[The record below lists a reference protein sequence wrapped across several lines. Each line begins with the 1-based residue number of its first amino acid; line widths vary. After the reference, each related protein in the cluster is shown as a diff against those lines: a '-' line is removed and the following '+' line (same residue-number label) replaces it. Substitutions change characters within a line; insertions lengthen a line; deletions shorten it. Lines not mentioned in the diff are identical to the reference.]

1 MAGNVQTLAPGVSDG
16 AQVPAATKISPNQRV
31 STTTGTIGTV
41 ADVVQFTG
49 APPTFTVVGN
59 WISPNTRTF
68 AAGLPTVASS
78 SLGNCFNAVG
88 APTGPMIVKLGDPR
102 VSAQ

>member
-1 MAGNVQTLAPGVSDG
+1 MAGNVQTLAPGISDG
-16 AQVPAATKISPNQRV
+16 AQVPATTKISPNQRV

-41 ADVVQFTG
+41 ADVVQFAG
-49 APPTFTVVGN
+49 VPPSFTVVGN
-59 WISPNTRTF
+59 WLSSNTRTF
-68 AAGLPTVASS
+68 AMNLPTIGLSS
-78 SLGNCFNAVG
+78 VGNCFNAVG

>member
-1 MAGNVQTLAPGVSDG
+1 MAGNVQTLAPGISDG
-16 AQVPAATKISPNQRV
+16 AQVPATTKISPNQRV

-41 ADVVQFTG
+41 ADAVQFAG
-49 APPTFTVVGN
+49 VPPSFTVVGN
-59 WISPNTRTF
+59 WLSPNTRTF
-68 AAGLPTVASS
+68 AMNLPTIGLSS
-78 SLGNCFNAVG
+78 VGNCFNAVG

>member
-1 MAGNVQTLAPGVSDG
+1 MAGNVQTLAPGISDG

-31 STTTGTIGTV
+31 SATTGTIGTV
-41 ADVVQFTG
+41 ADVVQFAG

-59 WISPNTRTF
+59 WISPNSRTM
-68 AAGLPTVASS
+68 AMGLPTIAQSS
-78 SLGNCFNAVG
+78 IGACFNAVG
-88 APTGPMIVKLGDPR
+88 VPTGPMTVKLGDPR

>member
-1 MAGNVQTLAPGVSDG
+1 MAGNVQTLAPGISDG
-16 AQVPAATKISPNQRV
+16 AQVPAVTKISPNQRV

-41 ADVVQFTG
+41 ADVVQFAG

-59 WISPNTRTF
+59 WISPNSRTM
-68 AAGLPTVASS
+68 AMGLPTIAQSS
-78 SLGNCFNAVG
+78 IGACFNAVG
-88 APTGPMIVKLGDPR
+88 VPTSPMTVKFGDPR

>member
-1 MAGNVQTLAPGVSDG
+1 MAGNVQTLAPGISDG
-16 AQVPAATKISPNQRV
+16 AQVPATTKISPNQRV

-41 ADVVQFTG
+41 ADVVQFSA

-59 WISPNTRTF
+59 WISPNTRTM
-68 AAGLPTVASS
+68 AMGLPTIAQS
-78 SLGNCFNAVG
+78 SLGVCFNAVG
-88 APTGPMIVKLGDPR
+88 APTGPMTVKLGDPR

>member
-1 MAGNVQTLAPGVSDG
+1 MAGNVQTLAPGIADA
-16 AQVPAATKISPNQRV
+16 AQVPAVNRISPNARV

-41 ADVVQFTG
+41 ADVVQFAG

-59 WISPNTRTF
+59 WVSPNSRTL
-68 AAGLPTVASS
+68 AMGLPTIATS
-78 SLGNCFNAVG
+78 SLGSCFNAVG
-88 APTGPMIVKLGDPR
+88 APTGPTLVKFGDPR

>member
-1 MAGNVQTLAPGVSDG
+1 MTGNVQTLVPGISDG

-41 ADVVQFTG
+41 ADVVQFSG
-49 APPTFTVVGN
+49 APPSFTVVGN
-59 WISPNTRTF
+59 WISPNTRTL
-68 AAGLPTVASS
+68 AMGLPTIALSS
-78 SLGNCFNAVG
+78 VGTCFNAAG
-88 APTGPMIVKLGDPR
+88 IPTGPMIVKIGDPR

>member
-1 MAGNVQTLAPGVSDG
+1 MAGNVQTLAPGTSDG
-16 AQVPAATKISPNQRV
+16 AQVPATTKISPNQRV

-41 ADVVQFTG
+41 ADVVQFAG
-49 APPTFTVVGN
+49 VPPSFTVVGN
-59 WISPNTRTF
+59 WLSPNTRTF
-68 AAGLPTVASS
+68 AMNLPTIGLSS
-78 SLGNCFNAVG
+78 VGNCFNAVG